1 MALIP
6 LRHSHDSFWFVLT
19 IFGAAPFS
27 FLVFFTIPV
36 YHWLANI
43 MDAAQARA
51 DAEASMYSGDV
62 EGEE

>member
-1 MALIP
+1 VALIP
-6 LRHSHDSFWFVLT
+6 LRHSHDSLLVRAT

-36 YHWLANI
+36 YRWLANI
-43 MDAAQARA
+43 MDAAQARV
-51 DAEASMYSGDV
+51 DAEASLRNDDV

>member
-1 MALIP
+1 MIP
-6 LRHSHDSFWFVLT
+6 LWFVLT

-36 YHWLANI
+36 YRWLANI